1 MPGRRV
7 RGPARRDGD
16 TGIFATVLNP
26 MRAVADRGRELVVR
40 AGPVDPFPGVP
51 AQMGQMMARF
61 GDKRPHMNATGMA
74 SVRVMARLASPSA
87 PLGFCGLRHKW
98 FRAVRLLAVITLVA
112 FATTIGIGTS
122 AMAPAGAVTPR
133 QTACSVL
140 QGHGISWPKA
150 SWVTC
155 LPGAVAQS
163 SPTVADWQ
171 GMTIV
176 AVGDE
181 SGRLNVF
188 NAATGEELP
197 GWPEKLAAPAGA
209 AVAIESSPTIAF
221 LDGPNKPPS
230 IIVGAASTWVN
241 NTARE
246 VEAFQLSGAPRFIF
260 HVRSAPGTAVGV
272 ISTPAVGSLTASGQ
286 QDIVFGSWDHHIYAL
301 TPAGRLL
308 PGFPINNA
316 DTIWSS
322 PALYRVPGTIGDS
335 IFIGGDAHGR
345 HGCRGG
351 WITDYR
357 YVGTAPTIVWQHC
370 ESQTIWSSPAVGV
383 INSTGRAVVVVGTG
397 FYWQPFPSGTYR
409 MFAYYADN
417 GAPVPGWPVKTSGPA
432 LGSPAI
438 GIINSTG
445 TPAVVETSWVC
456 SGVTNASCLGS
467 NTSMVTAWNGG
478 GRRLWTDELRGPTT
492 FSSPVLVPLQD
503 GTSNDILIGSGA
515 GLYAISGQTG
525 AYLFGTSFAGEAIDP
540 GCRVFNSVAVADVL
554 GTGASTGWSV
564 IEACGG
570 PAAFNYTG
578 RLVSYQIPTPPMVAP
593 AWPMFHQNATHDG
606 VATCGFSRISL

>member
-1 MPGRRV
+1 MHQAMTHLGAGRTRV
-7 RGPARRDGD
+7 
-16 TGIFATVLNP
+16 
-26 MRAVADRGRELVVR
+26 
-40 AGPVDPFPGVP
+40 
-51 AQMGQMMARF
+51 
-61 GDKRPHMNATGMA
+61 NATEMA
-74 SVRVMARLASPSA
+74 SVRVMVRIASP
-87 PLGFCGLRHKW
+87 PTPRRIYGPRHSR
-98 FRAVRLLAVITLVA
+98 FRSIRLITVCALVA
-112 FATTIGIGTS
+112 FATATGIGFAAATGG
-122 AMAPAGAVTPR
+122 GAATTR
-133 QTACSVL
+133 QSACSVL
-140 QGHGISWPKA
+140 QGHGISWPGP

-163 SPTVADWQ
+163 SPTVADWH

-181 SGRLNVF
+181 SGRVSVF

-197 GWPEKLAAPAGA
+197 GWPKRLAAPAGA

-246 VEAFQLSGAPRFIF
+246 VEAFHLSGATRFIF
-260 HVRSAPGTAVGV
+260 HVGTAPGTAVGV
-272 ISTPAVGSLTASGQ
+272 ISSPAVGSLTASGQ
-286 QDIVFGSWDHHIYAL
+286 QDIVFGSWDHYIYAL

-308 PGFPINNA
+308 PGFPINTA

-322 PALYRVPGTIGDS
+322 PALYRVPGTIGAS
-335 IFIGGDAHGR
+335 IFIGGDAHGWQ
-345 HGCRGG
+345 GCRGG
-351 WITDYR
+351 WITDYH

-397 FYWQPFPSGTYR
+397 FYWQPFPSGTCR
-409 MFAYYADN
+409 IFAYYADN
-417 GAPVPGWPVKTSGPA
+417 GAPVPGWPVETTGPS

-438 GIINSTG
+438 GVINNTG

-456 SGVTNASCLGS
+456 SGLTNASCLGP
-467 NTSMVTAWNGG
+467 NTTMVTAWNGG
-478 GRRLWTDELRGPTT
+478 GQRLWTDKLHGPTS
-492 FSSPVLVPLQD
+492 FSSPVLVPLQ
-503 GTSNDILIGSGA
+503 GEATNDVLVGSGA

-525 AYLFGTSFAGEAIDP
+525 AYLFGTSYAGEAIDP
-540 GCRVFNSVAVADVL
+540 GCRVFNSVAVTDVL
-554 GTGASTGWSV
+554 GTGTGSGWSV
-564 IEACGG
+564 LEACGG

-578 RLVSYQIPTPPMVAP
+578 RLVSYRISTPPTVPP

-606 VATCGFSRISL
+606 VAP

>member
-1 MPGRRV
+1 
-7 RGPARRDGD
+7 
-16 TGIFATVLNP
+16 
-26 MRAVADRGRELVVR
+26 
-40 AGPVDPFPGVP
+40 
-51 AQMGQMMARF
+51 
-61 GDKRPHMNATGMA
+61 MNSTGMA
-74 SVRVMARLASPSA
+74 SVRVMVRLASPSA
-87 PLGFCGLRHKW
+87 LSRFCGLRHKW
-98 FRAVRLLAVITLVA
+98 FRSVRLLTVVALVA
-112 FATTIGIGTS
+112 FATTTGIGTS
-122 AMAPAGAVTPR
+122 ATAPAGAVSPR
-133 QTACSVL
+133 QSSCSVL

-163 SPTVADWQ
+163 SPTVADWH
-171 GMTIV
+171 GMTII

-188 NAATGEELP
+188 DAATGEELP
-197 GWPEKLAAPAGA
+197 GWPEKLAAPSGA
-209 AVAIESSPTIAF
+209 CVAIEGSPTIAF

-246 VEAFQLSGAPRFIF
+246 VEAFQLSGATRFIF
-260 HVRSAPGTAVGV
+260 HVHSSPGTAVGV

-308 PGFPINNA
+308 PGFPINNT

-335 IFIGGDAHGR
+335 IFIGGDAHGW

-383 INSTGRAVVVVGTG
+383 INATGRAVVVVGTG

-409 MFAYYADN
+409 IFAYYADN
-417 GAPVPGWPVKTSGPA
+417 GAPVRGWPVKTTGPS

-456 SGVTNASCLGS
+456 TGVTNASCLGS

-492 FSSPVLVPLQD
+492 FSSPVLVPLQA
-503 GTSNDILIGSGA
+503 GTSNDVLIGSGA

-540 GCRVFNSVAVADVL
+540 GCRVFNAVAVADVL
-554 GTGASTGWSV
+554 GTGTSTGWSV

-570 PAAFNYTG
+570 PAAFKYTG
-578 RLVSYQIPTPPMVAP
+578 RLVSYEIPNPPTVPP

-606 VATCGFSRISL
+606 VATCGFSRRSV